1 MDSGLTIRPIAN
13 VAQTAQVR
21 PQPASVAV
29 AAPTTLPA
37 SKTVAAAPESAGAGV
52 HDPARHAAAEPHT
65 TRDIIFD
72 PQTREVI
79 YRVIDTNTGL
89 VNYQVPDAAILR
101 IKAYARAMTSEQGP
115 ESESLTDHAV

>member
-1 MDSGLTIRPIAN
+1 QA
-13 VAQTAQVR
+13 R

-29 AAPTTLPA
+29 PVPTTLPA
-37 SKTVAAAPESAGAGV
+37 SKTVTAAPEYAGAGV
-52 HDPARHAAAEPHT
+52 HDPARRNAAEPRT
-65 TRDIIFD
+65 TRDITFD

-115 ESESLTDHAV
+115 KSESLTDHAV

>member
-1 MDSGLTIRPIAN
+1 MDSGLTIRPIPN
-13 VAQTAQVR
+13 VAETAQVR

-29 AAPTTLPA
+29 AVPTTLPP
-37 SKTVAAAPESAGAGV
+37 SKTVTAAPESAGAGA
-52 HDPARHAAAEPHT
+52 HDPTRHAAEPRT
-65 TRDIIFD
+65 TRDVIFD

-101 IKAYARAMTSEQGP
+101 IKAYARAMASEQGP
-115 ESESLTDHAV
+115 KSESLTDHAV